1 MIYPKNFTFQNGVDF
16 LNNYRNVWVYS
27 LLFYL
32 PICQILENF
41 KAESVKSKLFLR
53 KLSIFWNVLVA
64 LFSIVG
70 TTQTLPVLIKCI
82 SENGID
88 STLQNYDN
96 SVNPFVSYSTIK
108 GFTEVWNQN
117 GSESCDYHL
126 NPQTSFWCTL
136 FACSKIPEFIDTFLY
151 VIRNG
156 RQHIFL
162 HWYHHIF
169 TAFYSY
175 WLVVQPPEPSRYGL
189 WMTAINF
196 FVHSF
201 MYSYYALTE
210 FEVVRKSR
218 FMKIFAKF
226 ITSIQIGQ
234 MFLIM
239 SVLIHSSA
247 TLGYDFEHFGFAM
260 YGVYAV
266 LFLNLFLKKYVKAG
280 DQESY
285 KIYDPKPKIKL

>member
-1 MIYPKNFTFQNGVDF
+1 
-16 LNNYRNVWVYS
+16 L
-27 LLFYL
+27 
-32 PICQILENF
+32 LENF
-41 KAESVKSKLFLR
+41 KSQSVKSKIFLR
-53 KLSIFWNVLVA
+53 KLSILWNVLIA
-64 LFSIVG
+64 AFSIIG
-70 TTQTLPVLIKCI
+70 TTQTLPSLINCI
-82 SENGID
+82 SKYGID
-88 STLQNYDN
+88 STLQYDYE
-96 SVNPFVSYSTIK
+96 SSISKSSLQLYTTKK
-108 GFTEVWNQN
+108 GFTEPLYNYE
-117 GSESCDYHL
+117 GSDSCDYRL
-126 NPQTSFWCTL
+126 NAQTSYWCFL

-156 RQHIFL
+156 KQHIFL

-210 FEVVRKSR
+210 FEIVRKSQI
-218 FMKIFAKF
+218 MKIFARF

-239 SVLIHSSA
+239 SILIHASA
-247 TLGYDFEHFGFAM
+247 VLGYTFEHFGFAM
-260 YGVYAV
+260 YTVYAV
-266 LFLNLFLKKYVKAG
+266 LFLNLFLKKY
-280 DQESY
+280 
-285 KIYDPKPKIKL
+285 IKNPFETLSLFNSLLTKGASNLTI

>member
-1 MIYPKNFTFQNGVDF
+1 MLYPKNFTFHNGVDF
-16 LNNYRNVWVYS
+16 LKDYRNVWVYS

-32 PICQILENF
+32 PMCQLLENF
-41 KAESVKSKLFLR
+41 KAQSVNSKIFLR
-53 KLSIFWNVLVA
+53 KISIFWNVLIA
-64 LFSIVG
+64 IFSIIG
-70 TTQTLPVLIKCI
+70 TTQTLPTLIKCI
-82 SENGID
+82 SKNGID
-88 STLQNYDN
+88 STIHYEN
-96 SVNPFVSYSTIK
+96 SFKLENF
-108 GFTEVWNQN
+108 N
-117 GSESCDYHL
+117 SCDYRL
-126 NPQTSFWCTL
+126 NPQTSFWCFL

-156 RQHIFL
+156 KQHIFL
-162 HWYHHIF
+162 HWYHHLF

-210 FEVVRKSR
+210 FEVVRKSQ

-239 SVLIHSSA
+239 SILIHSSA
-247 TLGYDFEHFGFAM
+247 TLGYEFEHFGFGM
-260 YGVYAV
+260 YAVYAV
-266 LFLNLFLKKYVKAG
+266 LFLNLFLKKYIKNSTESEKSYL
-280 DQESY
+280 DQ
-285 KIYDPKPKIKL
+285 KKFDFKPKVKI

>member
-1 MIYPKNFTFQNGVDF
+1 MLYPKNFTFQNGVDF

-32 PICQILENF
+32 PICQLLENF
-41 KAESVKSKLFLR
+41 KTQSINSKLFLR
-53 KLSIFWNVLVA
+53 KISILWNVLVA
-64 LFSIVG
+64 VFSIIG
-70 TTQTLPVLIKCI
+70 TTQTLPTLIKCI
-82 SENGID
+82 SNNGID
-88 STLQNYDN
+88 STLHYEHENPEFKGSLQNYN
-96 SVNPFVSYSTIK
+96 TKP
-108 GFTEVWNQN
+108 GFTVP
-117 GSESCDYHL
+117 SFIDSCDYRL
-126 NPQTSFWCTL
+126 NPQTSYWCFL

-156 RQHIFL
+156 KQHIFL

-210 FEVVRKSR
+210 FEIVRKSQI
-218 FMKIFAKF
+218 MKIFARF

-239 SVLIHSSA
+239 SILIHASA
-247 TLGYDFEHFGFAM
+247 TLGYEFEHFGFAM

-266 LFLNLFLKKYVKAG
+266 LFLNLFLKKYVKNPDVI
-280 DQESY
+280 DQKPY
-285 KIYDPKPKIKL
+285 TPKPKIKI

>member
-1 MIYPKNFTFQNGVDF
+1 MLYPKNFTFQNGVDF
-16 LNNYRNVWVYS
+16 LNTYRNVWVYS

-32 PICQILENF
+32 PICQLLENY
-41 KAESVKSKLFLR
+41 KAQSVNSKIFLR
-53 KLSIFWNVLVA
+53 KLSIFWNILVA
-64 LFSIVG
+64 IFSIIG
-70 TTQTLPVLIKCI
+70 TTQTLPALIKCI
-82 SENGID
+82 SHNGID
-88 STLQNYDN
+88 STLHYEHEN
-96 SVNPFVSYSTIK
+96 SLSIY
-108 GFTEVWNQN
+108 
-117 GSESCDYHL
+117 SCDYRL
-126 NPQTSFWCTL
+126 NAQTSYWCFL

-156 RQHIFL
+156 KQHIFL

-210 FEVVRKSR
+210 FEVVRKSQ

-239 SVLIHSSA
+239 SVLIHASA
-247 TLGYDFEHFGFAM
+247 TLGYEFEHFGFAM

-266 LFLNLFLKKYVKAG
+266 LFLNLFLKKYIRNR
-280 DQESY
+280 DQESF
-285 KIYDPKPKIKL
+285 KIYDLKPKIKI